1 MIRLIF
7 PHIALFLANTIYAVN
22 FLFAKDVMPDYI
34 TPTGFILL
42 RVSAAAII
50 FFAIHFFF
58 IKEKLQKKDTF
69 YLFMC
74 AIFGIVINMLCFF
87 KGLNLTSPINAS
99 LIMITTPLI
108 VYVLSLLI
116 KKEIYSYSKLTG
128 VIFGLLGAT
137 LLITDG
143 VFNFQINNLGDLL
156 VLLNAISYGIYLIL
170 IKSMMSKY
178 HPITVLKN
186 LFLLGL
192 LILIPIGWVDVY
204 QINFADMPFEIILK
218 TLFVLLFTT
227 CIAYFLNIYAISKV
241 SSSTVAFYI
250 YLQPLLATTL
260 AIILRKDLLTDLKLL
275 SALLIFLGVYFVIKR
290 GKK

>member
-50 FFAIHFFF
+50 FFVIHFFF
-58 IKEKLQKKDTF
+58 IKEKLQKKDTL

-128 VIFGLLGAT
+128 VIFGLLGAAM
-137 LLITDG
+137 LVTDG